1 MWVGRGMDREEVLFL
16 SYRLFWPSEGLGW
29 KNQVV
34 KRNQGS
40 WVHQVR
46 ERVRKRTAFGNG
58 GAWN

>member
-1 MWVGRGMDREEVLFL
+1 MDREEVLFL

-58 GAWN
+58 GAWK